1 MGLTRQTKNDID
13 TSNSKVIEISRKICL
28 YCSNCRKPECRKI
41 DNI

>member
-13 TSNSKVIEISRKICL
+13 TSNSKVIEISRKVCL
-28 YCSNCRKPECRKI
+28 YRSNRRKPKCRKI